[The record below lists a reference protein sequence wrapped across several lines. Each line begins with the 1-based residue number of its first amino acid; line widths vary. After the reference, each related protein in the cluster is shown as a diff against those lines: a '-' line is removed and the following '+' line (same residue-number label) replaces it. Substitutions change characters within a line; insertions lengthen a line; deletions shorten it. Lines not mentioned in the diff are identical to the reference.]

1 MRLTTFEKETILKVI
16 HSQFGNEVKIWLFGS
31 RVSDQ
36 KRGGDIDL
44 FLETPQNFLEAWKHK
59 IIAVSL
65 LQIQLGDQKI
75 DVIVRSAD
83 DADRPIY
90 QIAKHTGIL
99 L

>member
-1 MRLTTFEKETILKVI
+1 MRLTTFERETILNVI

-44 FLETPQNFLEAWKHK
+44 FLETSQNFREAWQHK

-75 DVIVRSAD
+75 DVIVRSAE

>member
-1 MRLTTFEKETILKVI
+1 M
-16 HSQFGNEVKIWLFGS
+16 
-31 RVSDQ
+31 
-36 KRGGDIDL
+36 
-44 FLETPQNFLEAWKHK
+44 
-59 IIAVSL
+59 IAVSL

-75 DVIVRSAD
+75 DVIVRSAE

>member
-44 FLETPQNFLEAWKHK
+44 FLETPQNFLEAWQHK
-59 IIAVSL
+59 MIALSL

-75 DVIVRSAD
+75 DLMIRSAE
-83 DADRPIY
+83 DADKPIY